1 MSHPLPLA
9 SGRTISIRTVQR
21 DDLPRIAE
29 FAFTV
34 SITEPL
40 NTLPLLHNAH
50 AATALW
56 QRDAGAVAIVER
68 QSSRLVGT
76 AQYYRPGPCVHG
88 LELGYIIHA
97 IEDRG
102 QGYAAQALRLLSDLL
117 FAGADP
123 YRRQQLM
130 IEVWNTASWKVA
142 ERCGFLREGVMR
154 ASGLGEGEPADSFVY
169 SRTHR
174 DYLQELASNNGSH
187 GTGGASLK
195 NV

>member
-1 MSHPLPLA
+1 MSHSILA
-9 SGRTISIRTVQR
+9 SGRTIYIRTVQR
-21 DDLPRIAE
+21 EDLPRIAE

-40 NTLPLLHNAH
+40 NALQQLQNVH
-50 AATALW
+50 ASSGLW
-56 QRDAGAVAIVER
+56 QRDAGAVAIVE
-68 QSSRLVGT
+68 QQTARLVGT

-102 QGYAAQALRLLSDLL
+102 QGYAAQALRMLSDVL
-117 FAGADP
+117 FANAHP
-123 YRRQQLM
+123 YHRQQLM

-154 ASGLGEGEPADSFVY
+154 ASGLGEGEPADSFIY
-169 SRTHR
+169 SRTYR
-174 DYLQELASNNGSH
+174 DHQQELASNNGSH
-187 GTGGASLK
+187 GSGDAGLK